1 MEFRTIRQT
10 SHIDGVNRNPEI
22 TEHDKAMVWDD
33 NLKKVKY
40 VLINGLSANSK
51 TVAGYVAK
59 GDDAS
64 AASYIWKLDGS
75 KNPAWRLEEY
85 LSSITKVGNS
95 AIFTMNSGGTKTL
108 TLGSLAWEDS
118 ITGAVTTVFGRP
130 GDVLALSGDYT
141 ASQVTNA
148 FDKLNDTLDDIIEG
162 DTVKYFTAS
171 YKSKVDANT
180 LVRHT
185 HSNKAQLDLITNA
198 GDGVIPTAAQISE
211 WDTYSS
217 GDAQDVMDTVASFI
231 QANTGI
237 SWVYDDALNL
247 FTPTINLGAFT
258 TDDLPESDT
267 KKYFTTANQPVIE
280 ISLPY
285 ASTVA
290 GRIAAA
296 TMGIDYPTGWVLAPG
311 TSAVDIL
318 ITHGLNRRVAHVS
331 ICAVTGT
338 EEQAL
343 FNTAAYNGWKTP
355 DANSLLIQ
363 SLATIPK
370 QIKIYMIFK

>member
-10 SHIDGVNRNPEI
+10 SHIEGENRNPDI
-22 TEHDKAMVWDD
+22 REHDKLMAYDD

-40 VLINGLSANSK
+40 VLVNGLNANSK
-51 TVAGYVAK
+51 TSDGYIAK
-59 GDDAS
+59 GDDSS
-64 AASYIWKLDGS
+64 AANYIWKLDAS

-95 AIFTMNSGGTKTL
+95 AVFTMNSGATKTL
-108 TLGSLAWEDS
+108 ALGALAWSDS
-118 ITGAVTTVFGRP
+118 VTGAVLSVFGRS
-130 GDVLALSGDYT
+130 GDVLAVSGDYS
-141 ASQVTNA
+141 ADQIDNA
-148 FDKLNDTLDDIIEG
+148 LDKLNDTLDDILEG
-162 DTVKYFTAS
+162 DSVKYFTSA
-171 YKSKVDANT
+171 YKAEVDANS
-180 LVRHT
+180 LARHT
-185 HSNKAQLDLITNA
+185 HLNLSILAAISDA

-211 WDTYSS
+211 WDTYSAA
-217 GDAQDVMDTVASFI
+217 DAQNVMDTVAAFI

-237 SWVYDDALNL
+237 SWVYDDTLNL

-258 TDDLPESDT
+258 TDDLPESAT
-267 KKYFTTANQPVIE
+267 KKYYTSANEPVIVV
-280 ISLPY
+280 SLPY

-296 TMGIDYPTGWVLAPG
+296 TEGVDYPTGWVL
-311 TSAVDIL
+311 SAGVSPVDIL
-318 ITHGLNRRVAHVS
+318 IAHGLDRRVAHVS